1 MGKINLCKLYNTL
14 GSSYIEISCWHKF
27 AGFTRFSDV
36 ALRFP
41 PKTSS
46 LNVWRNIS
54 DFRT

>member
-14 GSSYIEISCWHKF
+14 DSSYIEISWHKF

-41 PKTSS
+41 SKTSS

-54 DFRT
+54 DFHP